1 MFSDITF
8 NSEKFLNHFSNSM
21 QILSSLLVNVLSFNS
36 GASFGIG
43 NVLCENAYTDDDIV
57 VYDVP
62 TNISFFDFTMDSRK
76 ASWIGKFIHVSYD
89 QMH

>member
-1 MFSDITF
+1 
-8 NSEKFLNHFSNSM
+8 M

-43 NVLCENAYTDDDIV
+43 NVLCENAYSENDIV
-57 VYDVP
+57 MDDVP
-62 TNISFFDFTMDSRK
+62 TNISLFDFTMDSGK
-76 ASWIGKFIHVSYD
+76 ASWIGKFKYISWD